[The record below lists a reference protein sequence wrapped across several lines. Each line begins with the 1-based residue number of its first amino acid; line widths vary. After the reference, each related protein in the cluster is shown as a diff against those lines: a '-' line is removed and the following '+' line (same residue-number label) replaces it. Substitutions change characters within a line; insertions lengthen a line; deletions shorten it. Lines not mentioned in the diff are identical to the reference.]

1 MPARDLEITKQ
12 RMNDSD
18 EEFVPHVDP
27 VPPPLEIWWQEDN
40 TPRENELETESDT
53 PIRWVEE

>member
-1 MPARDLEITKQ
+1 
-12 RMNDSD
+12 MNDSD

-40 TPRENELETESDT
+40 TPFRDELEKENDT
-53 PIRWVEE
+53 RIRSMEE